1 MVLSFSTDWRFS
13 AARSQE
19 IVDALVRAKKNVAS
33 AVIESEHG
41 HDSFLLPIERYTNAL
56 KTFLDQLL
64 IMQKGE
70 SE

>member
-1 MVLSFSTDWRFS
+1 
-13 AARSQE
+13 
-19 IVDALVRAKKNVAS
+19 
-33 AVIESEHG
+33 
-41 HDSFLLPIERYTNAL
+41 LLPIERYTNAL